1 MKKALFVYIE
11 DSFSELLGYEANFA
25 LLQFGA
31 FFFAVSHE
39 FIQIFFYVLEYEI
52 GLVDDSDDFFEFD
65 YVGVVHL
72 PERLDLRQLQT
83 LLPSAVLLLQSFYG

>member
-1 MKKALFVYIE
+1 MKKALFVYVE
-11 DSFSELLGYEANFA
+11 DSLCELLGYEANFI
-25 LLQFGA
+25 LLQLGA

-39 FIQIFFYVLEYEI
+39 FVKIFFYVLEYEV

-72 PERLDLRQLQT
+72 PKRFDFR
-83 LLPSAVLLLQSFYG
+83 